1 MKRIMD
7 DKIERLEAIVDR
19 LTDDQE
25 IDADE
30 LRSIAADLETGTKY
44 TCATCQMF
52 CTGEDIMV
60 IYDSESEEFIQIEA
74 PMDESKPITVTRVS

>member
-1 MKRIMD
+1 MD

-19 LTDDQE
+19 LSDDQE

-30 LRSIAADLETGTKY
+30 LREIAAELETGTKY

-74 PMDESKPITVTRVS
+74 PMDESKPISVTRVS

>member
-1 MKRIMD
+1 MD

-19 LTDDQE
+19 LSDDQE

-30 LRSIAADLETGTKY
+30 LREIASELETGTKY

-74 PMDESKPITVTRVS
+74 PMDESKPISVTRVS

>member
-1 MKRIMD
+1 ME
-7 DKIERLEAIVDR
+7 DKLERLEAIVDR
-19 LTDDQE
+19 LTEDQP

-30 LRSIAADLETGTKY
+30 LRNIAADLETGTKY

-60 IYDSESEEFIQIEA
+60 IYDTEAEEFIQIEA
-74 PMDESKPITVTRVS
+74 PMDESEPVSVSRVA